1 VTFQIR
7 VVEPNETGPEGAA
20 IVAEGL
26 RGAGRPDPTLM
37 AALGTSA
44 LPVYAELARWR
55 TDGRADLTGLRLIQL
70 DEYLGLAP
78 IDDRSLIG
86 WLERDV
92 AGPLGVP
99 ADRIVRLP
107 GDAPDPK
114 MAARAYDAAVAAV
127 GGIDVAILGLGP
139 NGHLGFNEPPS
150 DAAAPTRRVRLTPES
165 LAANARYWP
174 GRPVPTE
181 AMTAGM
187 TTILAARRI
196 LLVVIGAGKRSILH
210 RLLSEEAGP
219 DLPASAL
226 RSHPATTL
234 LVDTAAWGG
243 GPVDGA

>member
-1 VTFQIR
+1 VTFRIR
-7 VVEPNETGPEGAA
+7 VAEPGQVGFEGAA

-26 RGAGRPDPTLM
+26 RAAGRPGATIM

-44 LPVYAELARWR
+44 LPVYAELGRWR
-55 TDGRADLTGLRLIQL
+55 TDGRADLAGLRIIQL
-70 DEYLGLAP
+70 DEYLGVGPA
-78 IDDRSLIG
+78 DDRSLIG

-107 GDAPDPK
+107 GDAPDPDV
-114 MAARAYDAAVAAV
+114 AARAYDEAVEAV

-150 DAAAPTRRVRLTPES
+150 DAAAPTRRVRLAAES
-165 LAANARYWP
+165 LTANARYWP

-187 TTILAARRI
+187 ATILAARRI
-196 LLVVIGAGKRSILH
+196 LLVVTGEGKRSILR

-219 DLPASAL
+219 DVPASAL
-226 RSHPATTL
+226 RNHPATTL
-234 LVDTAAWGG
+234 LVDTAAWRG
-243 GPVDGA
+243 GPVDRT